1 MPYSTDELARAFVR
15 AIIAVE
21 QRNLIPCYMGKYDGV
36 GGYTYDVD
44 TGDGRKWVRVAGGE
58 SSAPMAAWNN
68 LGAADDYTLAVWVTI
83 SPEGKL
89 IISDYR
95 REGY

>member
-1 MPYSTDELARAFVR
+1 MPYSTTQLARAWIE
-15 AIIAVE
+15 AIIVIE
-21 QRNLIPCYMGKYDGV
+21 QRNLIPCYMGKPDGA
-36 GGYTYDVD
+36 GGWDYDVD
-44 TGDGRKWVRVAGGE
+44 TNDPRKWVRVGGGE
-58 SSAPMAAWNN
+58 SAAPMAAWNN
-68 LGAADDYTLAVWVTI
+68 LGAADDYTLAVWVTM